1 MSFGFMP
8 GFKPSEEERRKK
20 KEEFE
25 RKRAELGL
33 GINNKPAGFIG
44 AGKLA
49 QQAPQA
55 VPRQSPTQIAAQE
68 REQAFNQQ
76 RQAQASQSANR
87 AAELQE
93 TRGNIQDV
101 LKLPAKD
108 QPRAVAGLGR
118 NTSATT
124 RANAASP
131 LSAQEREQTLAQPKA
146 PTQPYKSNSSITDG
160 LLTANQTLARTA
172 PIAFGGVNF
181 LTLGRFGT
189 AADNLSNDLE
199 KMKSTYEAPREE
211 MTPAGRNQVRKQMT
225 GMGINLDFP
234 LEKRANT
241 ELNPIVNK
249 GLRVAQPQA
258 DAEPIAKSYVD
269 DTPAKIGFNP
279 ASNPSQIAQFA
290 QLANQGSGFRMPNA
304 PTRSWSERQER
315 ESLLRD
321 ASTSYKGS
329 QNGQLTA
336 KQMELR
342 AGIVGADDKYK
353 NNQYNAQ
360 LGAASQMA
368 QAQMSQT
375 GANARAAL
383 TEMGS
388 NNRFDSQLGF
398 DAAKFQETAKQQQ
411 QQLQQKTGNESRRLD
426 IAQDD
431 MDVKNYTPKQIMQL
445 FEQRKLAKTPEEISE
460 IDAQIQSLS
469 GGSKPQSPVLVNNT
483 GQTATG
489 DSTAPFKDNAAMLYL
504 PDSREWVQPP
514 TAQRSFGDPTMVA
527 LQARDDIDI
536 KEKERLANLYMD
548 GGDI

>member
-1 MSFGFMP
+1 MAYGIQ
-8 GFKPSEEERRKK
+8 SEEEKRKK

-33 GINNKPAGFIG
+33 GINNQPAGFIG
-44 AGKLA
+44 AGQLA
-49 QQAPQA
+49 KQAPQA
-55 VPRQSPTQIAAQE
+55 VPSQSPTQIAAQE
-68 REQAFNQQ
+68 REQ
-76 RQAQASQSANR
+76 
-87 AAELQE
+87 
-93 TRGNIQDV
+93 
-101 LKLPAKD
+101 
-108 QPRAVAGLGR
+108 
-118 NTSATT
+118 
-124 RANAASP
+124 
-131 LSAQEREQTLAQPKA
+131 TLAQPKT
-146 PTQPYKSNSSITDG
+146 PTQPYKSNSAFTDE
-160 LLTANQTLARTA
+160 LLTANQTLLRTA
-172 PIAFGGVNF
+172 PIAFGGVNA

-189 AADNLSNDLE
+189 ATDNLRNDLE

-234 LEKRANT
+234 LEKRADT

-279 ASNPSQIAQFA
+279 ASNPNQIAQFA
-290 QLANQGSGFRMPNA
+290 QMASQGSGFRMPNA
-304 PTRSWSERQER
+304 PTRTWSERQER
-315 ESLLRD
+315 EALLRD
-321 ASTSYKGS
+321 ASTALKGS

-336 KQMELR
+336 KQMDLR
-342 AGIVGADDKYK
+342 AGIIGADDKYK
-353 NNQYNAQ
+353 NDQYNAQ

-383 TEMGS
+383 GEMGS

-411 QQLQQKTGNESRRLD
+411 QQTGNESRRLD
-426 IAQDD
+426 MAQED
-431 MDVKNYTPKQIMQL
+431 MDVKNYSPKKL
-445 FEQRKLAKTPEEISE
+445 NALYEKYDAAETDEQKTEIAK
-460 IDAQIQSLS
+460 QIQSLQGNASSDKYVAIS
-469 GGSKPQSPVLVNNT
+469 GGERVVDPST
-483 GQTATG
+483 GATE
-489 DSTAPFKDNAAMLYL
+489 KL
-504 PDSREWVQPP
+504 PDVLLNTSTGETKQQSK
-514 TAQRSFGDPTMVA
+514 AERSFSDPAMVA

>member
-1 MSFGFMP
+1 MAYGIQ
-8 GFKPSEEERRKK
+8 SEEEKRKK

-25 RKRAELGL
+25 RKRSELGL
-33 GINNKPAGFIG
+33 GVNNQPAEFIG
-44 AGKLA
+44 AGQLA

-68 REQAFNQQ
+68 REQ
-76 RQAQASQSANR
+76 
-87 AAELQE
+87 
-93 TRGNIQDV
+93 I
-101 LKLPAKD
+101 
-108 QPRAVAGLGR
+108 
-118 NTSATT
+118 
-124 RANAASP
+124 
-131 LSAQEREQTLAQPKA
+131 LAQPKT
-146 PTQPYKSNSSITDG
+146 PTQPYKSTSSITDG

-189 AADNLSNDLE
+189 ATDNLSNDLE

-279 ASNPSQIAQFA
+279 ASNPNQIAQFA
-290 QLANQGSGFRMPNA
+290 QMANQGSGFRMPNA
-304 PTRSWSERQER
+304 PTRTWSERQER

-342 AGIVGADDKYK
+342 AGIMGADDKYK
-353 NNQYNAQ
+353 NDQYNAQ

-383 TEMGS
+383 GEIGS

-411 QQLQQKTGNESRRLD
+411 QQLQQQTGNESRRLD
-426 IAQDD
+426 MAQED
-431 MDVKNYTPKQIMQL
+431 MDVKNYSPKRL
-445 FEQRKLAKTPEEISE
+445 NALYEKYDAAETDEQKTEIAK
-460 IDAQIQSLS
+460 QIQSLQGNASSDKYVAIS
-469 GGSKPQSPVLVNNT
+469 GGERVVDPSTGATEKLPDVLLNTSTGETKQQSKADRSFSDP
-483 GQTATG
+483 
-489 DSTAPFKDNAAMLYL
+489 AML
-504 PDSREWVQPP
+504 
-514 TAQRSFGDPTMVA
+514 A